1 MNTITKGMKKQDRFE
16 TLYQARLQVVK
27 LLKEG
32 RSNKEIAALLD
43 VSKSHVSK
51 IKCDYEH
58 NGLAA
63 LRIYEHGKPWGEEG
77 RKIQPEEIKLTRL

>member
-1 MNTITKGMKKQDRFE
+1 MNTITKGMKKQDRYKV
-16 TLYQARLQVVK
+16 LYQIRLKIVE

-43 VSKSHVSK
+43 VSESYVSR

-58 NGLAA
+58 NGLEA
-63 LRIYEHGKPWGEEG
+63 LQIYEHGKPWGKEG
-77 RKIQPEEIKLTRL
+77 HKVQPEEIKLTKL